1 MGYSTV
7 VVHTLM
13 NPGGELGA
21 YPTVMNV
28 STTLMGANASTPMGG
43 PSAMNMGMQGPAPE
57 SSIMPMGTGM

>member
-1 MGYSTV
+1 
-7 VVHTLM
+7 M